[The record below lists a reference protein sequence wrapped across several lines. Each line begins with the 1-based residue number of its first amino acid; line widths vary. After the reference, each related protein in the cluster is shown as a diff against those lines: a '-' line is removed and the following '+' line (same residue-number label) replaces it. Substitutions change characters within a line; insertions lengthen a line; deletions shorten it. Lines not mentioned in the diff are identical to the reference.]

1 MKNKLGGSQTRSENV
16 HFAKNEQTSNA
27 VFTSVFYFTHAE
39 HNLIKFKLHNNWS
52 VQAVNNISECAIS
65 EIQWDQSN

>member
-1 MKNKLGGSQTRSENV
+1 MKNKLGRSQTRSENV

-39 HNLIKFKLHNNWS
+39 HNLIKLKLHIIDQCKLLTIFRS
-52 VQAVNNISECAIS
+52 VL
-65 EIQWDQSN
+65 